1 MNIDQ
6 YREIKAQEEATA
18 KGEDFI
24 AQAELPTIDSFEGIT
39 SQEEQVTVRPEPQE
53 VPTVEESNPEPQQQ
67 ETISTF
73 TKDGVEYNVDEL
85 LGGTTQLQQQLAQA
99 QEAITNLTK
108 QQQSQSTAVEYY
120 NKMMEDPEYAKVFAE
135 KNGLQFVDPQTQAV
149 REIESKYQDLLLKQ
163 EIDNMVNKYPDFNP
177 EEVIQVALQ
186 KGVRSLEDAY
196 LLNKAS
202 KPQEPVQ
209 EVPDVATLTEQ
220 IRQQILD
227 ELQSH
232 GNTNSII
239 GMGGSGGRQVTTSA
253 PQLSAKEMGI
263 ARAMDM
269 TPEEYAK
276 WRDIQ

>member
-1 MNIDQ
+1 MNIDE
-6 YREIKAQEEATA
+6 YRAEVARQEAEA
-18 KGEDFI
+18 KGEEPI
-24 AQAELPTIDSFEGIT
+24 AQTELPTIDSFEGIT
-39 SQEEQVTVRPEPQE
+39 SQEEQVATGGATQEIPTIEEP
-53 VPTVEESNPEPQQQ
+53 NPEPQQE
-67 ETISTF
+67 ETISTI

-85 LGGTTQLQQQLAQA
+85 LGSTTQLQQQLAQA
-99 QEAITNLTK
+99 QQAINQLSK
-108 QQQSQSTAVEYY
+108 QQQSQSTAVQYY

-135 KNGLQFVDPQTQAV
+135 KNGLQFIDPQTQAV
-149 REIESKYQDLLLKQ
+149 KEIEAKYQDLLLER
-163 EIDNMVNKYPDFNP
+163 EIDNMKIKYPDFNP
-177 EEVIQVALQ
+177 QEVIQVALD
-186 KGVRSLEDAY
+186 KGVRNLEDAY

-202 KPQEPVQ
+202 KAPVQ
-209 EVPDVATLTEQ
+209 AQEIPDVETLTAQ

-239 GMGGSGGRQVTTSA
+239 GMGGGGGRQVTTSA